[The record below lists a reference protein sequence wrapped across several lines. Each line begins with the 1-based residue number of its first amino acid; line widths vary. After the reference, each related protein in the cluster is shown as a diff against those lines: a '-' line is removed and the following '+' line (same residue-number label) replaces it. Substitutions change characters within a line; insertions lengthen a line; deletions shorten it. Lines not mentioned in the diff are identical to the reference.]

1 MDHSP
6 KNSITL
12 AITGASGFQYG
23 WRLLQALLA
32 EGKRVYLLISDAAF
46 EVAAIETDLSL
57 PKSADELTQWLC
69 NHFQAAEDQLM
80 INDLNDW
87 NSAVASGSGAPHSMV
102 ICPCSSGTLS
112 AVATGAGRNLIQ
124 RAADVAIKE
133 NHQLILV
140 PREMPLSAIH
150 LAHMLSLARLGVT
163 IAPANPGFYHQP
175 KSLDD
180 LIDFVVARIL
190 NQLKIPQDLLRPW
203 GE

>member
-1 MDHSP
+1 MAHSTN
-6 KNSITL
+6 NSITL

-23 WRLLQALLA
+23 WRLLQALLSS
-32 EGKRVYLLISDAAF
+32 GKRVYLLISDAAF
-46 EVAAIETDLSL
+46 EVAAIETELSL
-57 PKSADELTQWLC
+57 PRNADELTKWLC
-69 NHFQAAEDQLM
+69 NHFQAAENQLM
-80 INDLNDW
+80 VSDLNNW
-87 NSAVASGSGAPHSMV
+87 HSAVASGSGAPRSMV
-102 ICPCSSGTLS
+102 ICPCSSGTLA
-112 AVATGAGRNLIQ
+112 AVATGAGRNLIH

-150 LAHMLSLARLGVT
+150 LEHMLSLARLGVT

-190 NQLKIPQDLLRPW
+190 NQLEIPQDLQPPW